1 LELFCPRWNKPVAE
15 AICNIC
21 KDQCDNSVANPD
33 NFIAKKLILD
43 LEKVKGNRLKI
54 HLLKK
59 PIVELSKEK
68 TASESLPEHTPEPV
82 AEHAQESMPV
92 HASKP
97 GPEHAQE
104 SMPVHASKPVPEHA
118 QESMPVQVP
127 EHGPET
133 DQDDDDFEAELN
145 NMDFLKTE
153 IEETFKERADM
164 IIESLG
170 LAHMRQKDKAEKE
183 DEKT

>member
-1 LELFCPRWNKPVAE
+1 MELFCPKWNKPVAE
-15 AICNIC
+15 ATCNIC

-97 GPEHAQE
+97 APEHAQE
-104 SMPVHASKPVPEHA
+104 SMPA
-118 QESMPVQVP
+118 QVS

-164 IIESLG
+164 IIESFG
-170 LAHMRQKDKAEKE
+170 LAHMRPKDKAEKE
-183 DEKT
+183 EEKT